1 MQTES
6 PDQKRSMVL
15 DKRLDDSTLVDQVE
29 FEDYE
34 KETASSKQITS
45 DARPTGYI
53 SEEEEDQD

>member
-34 KETASSKQITS
+34 KETASSKQITY

>member
-1 MQTES
+1 
-6 PDQKRSMVL
+6 MVL